1 MEEPQRA
8 GRAGVVCVA
17 GEFVVLKRR
26 NKYRKRRLAQ
36 QLPLIWR
43 ILRLL
48 GRGEQKLLVTLFL
61 ELFSECDS
69 QDEDILGS
77 KAEPSQ
83 SRCAGP
89 HDSEARPNKTGR
101 QNGPQSG
108 LS

>member
-1 MEEPQRA
+1 MGEPQRA
-8 GRAGVVCVA
+8 GRAGVGGV
-17 GEFVVLKRR
+17 GGSSLSLRER

-43 ILRLL
+43 ISLLL

-77 KAEPSQ
+77 KAEPS
-83 SRCAGP
+83 
-89 HDSEARPNKTGR
+89 
-101 QNGPQSG
+101 
-108 LS
+108 